1 MTTRHFNHFLSNVI
15 FRVFGAEKDED
26 IFFSDDSD
34 IGDDFEKK
42 KKSSPP
48 LVMSESEDEIDEVSQ
63 VPQTS
68 IKKSTKGKKEV
79 NNNKALTIGKKKVCL
94 FF

>member
-1 MTTRHFNHFLSNVI
+1 MTTHHFNHFLSNVI